1 MPSMRKVGWRGR
13 LSLLAALA
21 LVLGTGY
28 LVGERYAA
36 RDWLPWFRSQKG
48 SLVSVTEVERQPV
61 PEGALRLLQL
71 ADDRGLIVNV
81 QVREPPPDERPHP
94 VLLTLG
100 GINSGGRVAG
110 MFPDTGRIM
119 LVSIDYPYEGRRRR
133 LSAWEFITRLP
144 AMRRA
149 VMLTP
154 PATML
159 VLDYLYGRDDV
170 DRQRIVLVGGSF
182 GALLAPAA
190 AAAESRISGLA
201 ILLGAGDLQSLIE
214 ANIDVPAPL
223 EGPVA
228 WAVNLVVSPVEPL
241 KYIHRVAPRP
251 SLLVSGTGDR
261 RMPEALGQKL
271 HDQARQPRTSV
282 WLEMGHA
289 TLESPEFRA
298 LVAAA
303 LAEWLVETGF
313 LSPADAEAV
322 RSLGVDRS

>member
-1 MPSMRKVGWRGR
+1 
-13 LSLLAALA
+13 
-21 LVLGTGY
+21 
-28 LVGERYAA
+28 
-36 RDWLPWFRSQKG
+36 
-48 SLVSVTEVERQPV
+48 
-61 PEGALRLLQL
+61 
-71 ADDRGLIVNV
+71 
-81 QVREPPPDERPHP
+81 
-94 VLLTLG
+94 
-100 GINSGGRVAG
+100 

-144 AMRRA
+144 AMRGA